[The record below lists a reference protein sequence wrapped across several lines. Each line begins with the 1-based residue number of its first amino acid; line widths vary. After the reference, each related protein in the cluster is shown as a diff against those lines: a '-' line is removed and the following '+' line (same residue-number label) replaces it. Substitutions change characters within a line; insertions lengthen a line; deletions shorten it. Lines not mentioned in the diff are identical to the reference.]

1 MFPGITVFLH
11 LDLPVEVE
19 RMNIFP
25 QPISR
30 RSVLSKCAL
39 AAMAGFF
46 TTARSTAQKSPAAPS
61 ANLINHPRRQYSFI
75 RGIPAYSA
83 GVVARIG
90 YEIVHV
96 TFSRVQS
103 LEVGF
108 KAISDHLTALNLPKY
123 ALCALELRLPLALS
137 SEGFRTF
144 NTRYLEALRSWS
156 ILLDVDVNPIARTN
170 VAPVLFPPDEPGI
183 HGFSYVGPSSVTEKT
198 FIVAGGGELPDGS
211 TNPVD
216 IYRRG
221 DTSPLAML
229 EKARFV
235 VARMETRLRVMG
247 VNWPNVTAINVYT
260 AHELT
265 EKLMTEVLHNTGN
278 NAVTWNYA
286 RPPIKDLEFEM
297 DLRGVKR
304 EFVL

>member
-1 MFPGITVFLH
+1 
-11 LDLPVEVE
+11 
-19 RMNIFP
+19 MNTFP

-39 AAMAGFF
+39 AALGGFVS
-46 TTARSTAQKSPAAPS
+46 TYRSNAQNTSAAPS
-61 ANLINHPRRQYSFI
+61 AELIKHPRGQYSFI

-83 GVVARIG
+83 SVVAQVG
-90 YEIVHV
+90 YQIVHV

-108 KAISDHLTALNLPKY
+108 KAISDHLTSLNLPKY
-123 ALCALELRLPLALS
+123 ALCALELRLPLALNS
-137 SEGFRTF
+137 DDFRTF
-144 NTRYLEALRSWS
+144 NTRYLEALRGWS

-170 VAPVLFPPDEPGI
+170 VAPVLFPPDAPGI
-183 HGFSYVGPSSVTEKT
+183 HGFSYVGPSNVTEKT

-216 IYRRG
+216 IFRRG
-221 DTSPLAML
+221 DTSPESML
-229 EKARFV
+229 EKARYV
-235 VARMETRLRVMG
+235 LARMEARLGAMD
-247 VNWPNVTAINVYT
+247 VNWPNVTSINVYT

-265 EKLMTEVLHNTGN
+265 EKLVTEVLNDTGH